1 MAEVIR
7 LKNQVLEHMADHVL
21 QDPRLECCGLLAGS
35 GRVIT
40 RAITTT
46 NAMASAT
53 EYAIAPKELFQ
64 SMREIRA
71 AGLEFMGI
79 YHSHPNGDNK
89 PSARDIDQAYYPD
102 VAYFI
107 LSPRKDAATPV
118 RAFSILNG
126 KAAEL
131 NVQIV

>member
-1 MAEVIR
+1 MADVIRVRKEALTQMAER
-7 LKNQVLEHMADHVL
+7 VL
-21 QDPRLECCGLLAGS
+21 QEPRLECCGLLAGKDS
-35 GRVIT
+35 VIT
-40 RAITTT
+40 RLFATT
-46 NAMASAT
+46 NSMASAT

-71 AGLEFMGI
+71 AGLDFMGI
-79 YHSHPNGDNK
+79 YHSHPDGDNK
-89 PSARDIDQAYYPD
+89 PSARDVDQAYYPD

-107 LSPRKDAATPV
+107 VSPRKDTATPV
-118 RAFSILNG
+118 RAFSIRDG